1 MALTDALTISN
12 INAVTKPGGGA
23 TLSQLAINKATNF
36 VQGKA
41 TTALTKLTSDALQD
55 PTTMSSLKIAATV
68 TGVIS
73 RINPKSTSEYADI
86 FKEELIGLGTQL
98 LEKCTTQI
106 VSYGT
111 KHLVRIIGPFLS
123 PPDFLSEIMSRAG
136 KRAIAY
142 ISNEIVDETRED
154 GKGYFMTKGELLESL
169 IKSAE
174 DISKREQ
181 EKKKKKKSSKF
192 VNDLIKNASEVKKLC
207 DDYLPQVESYISL
220 SLTYIEN
227 GPDYVDEYANK
238 MVSKA
243 LSYIDTKVTKYS
255 DKIIDKRDQYIDKAV
270 DGLAYQ
276 MALQMDA
283 VRQKAIETAHALLE
297 KTKSK
302 TLIVAWSLMQKAVL
316 KIMALT
322 GISIPI

>member
-1 MALTDALTISN
+1 MGLTDAATISN
-12 INAVTKPGGGA
+12 INAVTKPGGGT

-55 PTTMSSLKIAATV
+55 PSTMSALKIGATV
-68 TGVIS
+68 TGVIA
-73 RINPKSTSEYADI
+73 RINPKSASEYADI
-86 FKEELIGLGTQL
+86 FAEELIGLGTQL
-98 LEKCTTQI
+98 LEKCTAQI

-123 PPDFLSEIMSRAG
+123 PPDLLSEIATRAG

-142 ISNEIVDETRED
+142 ISNEIIDETRED

-169 IKSAE
+169 IKSVE

-192 VNDLIKNASEVKKLC
+192 VNDLIKNAGEVKKLC

-238 MVSKA
+238 MVGNA
-243 LSYIDTKVTKYS
+243 LSYIDTKVTKYA
-255 DKIIDKRDQYIDKAV
+255 DKIIDKRDQFIEKAV

-302 TLIVAWSLMQKAVL
+302 ALIVAWSLMQKAVL

>member
-1 MALTDALTISN
+1 MGLTDALTISN
-12 INAVTKPGGGA
+12 IDAVAGKGGA
-23 TLSQLAINKATNF
+23 TTLSNLAINKATNF

-55 PTTMSSLKIAATV
+55 PSTMSALKIGATV
-68 TGVIS
+68 TGVIA
-73 RINPKSTSEYADI
+73 RINPKSASEYADI
-86 FKEELIGLGTQL
+86 FAEELIGLGTQL
-98 LEKCTTQI
+98 LEKCTAQI

-123 PPDFLSEIMSRAG
+123 PPDLLSEIATRAG

-142 ISNEIVDETRED
+142 ISNEIIDETRED

-169 IKSAE
+169 IKSVE

-192 VNDLIKNASEVKKLC
+192 VNDLIKNAGEVKKLC

-238 MVSKA
+238 MVGNA
-243 LSYIDTKVTKYS
+243 LSYIDTKVTKYA
-255 DKIIDKRDQYIDKAV
+255 DKIIDKRDQFIEKAV

-302 TLIVAWSLMQKAVL
+302 ALIVAWSLMQKAVL